1 MHNVSEKILLDSY
14 MKALKLKLDTEF
26 IELLEEEI
34 KRRDLVM
41 KAENYLLE
49 KKKFNLEE

>member
-1 MHNVSEKILLDSY
+1 MRHVPERILLDSY
-14 MKALKLKLDTEF
+14 MKAMKLKLDTEF

-41 KAENYLLE
+41 KAENYLLK
-49 KKKFNLEE
+49 KKKFNLE